1 VKDRGGD
8 QRGGGG
14 LIGTQIKFFA
24 RIGLCPKIKTL
35 GNLSSRRWLK
45 HFPTA
50 KSDPN
55 KITKLSEE
63 EWDQSNL
70 RLGNY
75 AQSSHQMLLLKMSS
89 RHVRPWTGYVRSGRI
104 YLVKVPD
111 MSGLPRI
118 ILLNFDYWAMR
129 HQIGWNLDTRVTS
142 WHGIPQIFKSNVLKS
157 LDCLKIEDTCWGS
170 S

>member
-14 LIGTQIKFFA
+14 GFIGTQIKFFT

-35 GNLSSRRWLK
+35 GNLYSRHWLK

-50 KSDPN
+50 KIDPN

-75 AQSSHQMLLLKMSS
+75 AQNSHQMLLLKMSS

-111 MSGLPRI
+111 MSGPPRN

-129 HQIGWNLDTRVTS
+129 HQIGWNKYPIKVTFS
-142 WHGIPQIFKSNVLKS
+142 HKWPYFQTLSIFHTNVQ
-157 LDCLKIEDTCWGS
+157 
-170 S
+170 